1 MLDGAVYSGRLVFC
15 QVNVSVNVLNP
26 CSEYHYSARIVCV
39 CVCLCGRVYVCGA
52 SLSCSGDTVASSRVA
67 FLSTMQ
73 VRNAVCVCVLDLV
86 SAPTG
91 YVALSALSSAY
102 LSVHPCHIVG
112 SDPIYVSEESRNIKE
127 VCECVRVCRC
137 VLACACW

>member
-39 CVCLCGRVYVCGA
+39 YLCGRVYVCGA
-52 SLSCSGDTVASSRVA
+52 CVSCSSDTVASSRVA

-73 VRNAVCVCVLDLV
+73 VRNAVCV
-86 SAPTG
+86 
-91 YVALSALSSAY
+91 
-102 LSVHPCHIVG
+102 
-112 SDPIYVSEESRNIKE
+112 
-127 VCECVRVCRC
+127 RC
-137 VLACACW
+137 